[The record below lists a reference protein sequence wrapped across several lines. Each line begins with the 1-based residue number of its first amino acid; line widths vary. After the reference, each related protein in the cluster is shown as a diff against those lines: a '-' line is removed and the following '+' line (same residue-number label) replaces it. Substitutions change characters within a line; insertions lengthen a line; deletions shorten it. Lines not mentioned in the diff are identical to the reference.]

1 VVADKRDLTNFGT
14 FFHEAAFIPRAPR
27 CYAHESARQLQMC
40 RLSVRN
46 LHYRALKTPWQ
57 ERGKDIRA
65 DE

>member
-1 VVADKRDLTNFGT
+1 MRQS
-14 FFHEAAFIPRAPR
+14 FIPRAPR
-27 CYAHESARQLQMC
+27 CYAHEPVRQLQMC

-57 ERGKDIRA
+57 EHGKDIRA